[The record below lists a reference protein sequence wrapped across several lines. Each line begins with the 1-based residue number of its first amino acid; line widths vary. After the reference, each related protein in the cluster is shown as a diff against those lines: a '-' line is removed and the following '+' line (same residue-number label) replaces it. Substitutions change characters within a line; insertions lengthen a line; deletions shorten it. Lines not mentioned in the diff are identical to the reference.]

1 VGVALAENS
10 SVQVVAGVLWR
21 ACGLVRNSGCV
32 TDSVLRPAPNGAG
45 LPELLSALDSY
56 RLARQTLLGTLGL
69 GQSNRDPLAEFAEHL
84 VAALWQGRLA
94 ESRVQ
99 ANYDLISADGEYVQV
114 KYLANPLSNWP
125 NEHTVRSILGV
136 GWYALVVYEA
146 FAVTGVLA
154 FPPDLTE
161 ICSARSAITQTPID
175 NSACAS
181 GFHPYR
187 R

>member
-1 VGVALAENS
+1 M
-10 SVQVVAGVLWR
+10 
-21 ACGLVRNSGCV
+21 
-32 TDSVLRPAPNGAG
+32 TDSVLRPAPTGAG
-45 LPELLSALDSY
+45 FPELLSALDSY

-125 NEHTVRSILGV
+125 NEHTVRSIPGV

-146 FAVTGVLA
+146 FTVTGVLA

-161 ICSARSAITQTPID
+161 ICSALGKRHPGQATSLQLTCRNWWAIRD
-175 NSACAS
+175 NADA
-181 GFHPYR
+181 YR
-187 R
+187 QLGMRIWVPPFL

>member
-1 VGVALAENS
+1 M
-10 SVQVVAGVLWR
+10 
-21 ACGLVRNSGCV
+21 
-32 TDSVLRPAPNGAG
+32 TDSVLRPASNGAG
-45 LPELLSALDSY
+45 LSGLLSALDSY

-114 KYLANPLSNWP
+114 KYLANPLSSWP
-125 NEHTVRSILGV
+125 NEHTVRSIPGV
-136 GWYALVVYEA
+136 GWYVLVVYEA

-161 ICSARSAITQTPID
+161 ICSALGKRHPDQATSLQLTRRNWWTIRD
-175 NSACAS
+175 NADA
-181 GFHPYR
+181 YR
-187 R
+187 QLGMRIWVPPFL